1 MNSWLRRWLFTTYH
15 KDVGILYFV
24 TALYFGFIGAILAM
38 LMRGQLAVPGN
49 SLLSAASYNQAVTMH
64 GLIMILW
71 FLSPLGIAFANYFVP
86 TQIGAKDLAFP
97 RLNALSYWMY
107 LFGGILAAIG
117 FFLPGGNA
125 NGGWTTY
132 APLAGPNYSPGP
144 GVTVAFLGLALLIT
158 SVTLGSI
165 NFVVMILYMRAPGM
179 TLRKMPIF
187 SWFIF
192 FTMIQMLFAFPSLLA
207 ALVMLSADRILGTL
221 YFASTS
227 GGAILW
233 DNLFWFFGH
242 PEVYIVLMP
251 GFGAIGEI
259 LPAFAGRP
267 LAGKNI
273 IIAATAGAVI
283 PLSFIVWQHHMFITG
298 IPLSSDEFYSI
309 TTLLI
314 SLPFDVITI
323 SFIRSLV
330 GGRIKMS
337 TPLLFA
343 IGAIILFIIG
353 GITGV
358 FLSSPVLDVVFRG
371 TYFVVAHFHY
381 VMVGAAIFSLIGA
394 IYYWLPKMT
403 SHLYS
408 ERLGRWHFAISFIGF
423 NLLYFPMFYLYDM
436 PRRIETYAPDTGWA
450 GLNLIASIGGIV
462 FALAQLLLIANLL
475 IAVRGRIIAP
485 FNPWGSLAPEW
496 AEGPSGMPSVHASG
510 GSTSLTNGNGNGSY
524 AHHMEHLSSRP
535 ITLTTGVS
543 IVMVGLSLLDLAL
556 GWPLIFV
563 GLVVIAWSLYGWA
576 RDDLWSKFHV
586 PEESERELWP
596 FSKIP
601 KLKLGMW
608 TFLASEV
615 VLFGGVLG
623 SYLFIRADF
632 PHWPA
637 AGTIHSIPIGL
648 TNTIVLLTSSLTV
661 VLAIQA
667 IRAGNQKTLLL
678 WLTATFLLG
687 SLFLGIKASEWAD
700 LYSKG
705 FWFQSGLPGSTYFV
719 TTGIHGLHVTAGLIL
734 IAYLIKRTMNGGFT
748 KENNDTVEYFG
759 LYWHFV
765 DIIWVFLFPLFYLL

>member
-1 MNSWLRRWLFTTYH
+1 MNAWLRRWLFTTYH

-24 TALYFGFIGAILAM
+24 TSLYFGFIGAILAV
-38 LMRGQLAVPGN
+38 LMRGQLAQPN
-49 SLLSAASYNQAVTMH
+49 NTLLTASTFNQAVTMH

-86 TQIGAKDLAFP
+86 MQIGAKDLAFP

-107 LFGGILAAIG
+107 LFGGILAALG

-132 APLAGPNYSPGP
+132 APLADPNYSPGP
-144 GVTVAFLGLALLIT
+144 GVTISFLGLALLIT
-158 SVTLGSI
+158 SVTLGSV
-165 NFVVMILYMRAPGM
+165 NFIVMILYMRAPGV
-179 TLRKMPIF
+179 TLRNMPIF

-192 FTMIQMLFAFPSLLA
+192 LMMIQMLFAFPSLLA
-207 ALVMLSADRILGTL
+207 GLVMLASDRLMGTL

-242 PEVYIVLMP
+242 PEVYIVLLP

-283 PLSFIVWQHHMFITG
+283 PLSFVVWQHHMFITG
-298 IPLSSDEFYSI
+298 IPLTSDEFYSI

-314 SLPFDVITI
+314 SLPFDVIII
-323 SFIRSLV
+323 SFIRSLA

-337 TPLLFA
+337 APLLFS

-371 TYFVVAHFHY
+371 TYFVVGHFHY

-394 IYYWLPKMT
+394 IYYWLPRMT

-408 ERLGRWHFAISFIGF
+408 ERLAKWHFAISFVGF
-423 NLLYFPMFYLYDM
+423 NLLYFPMYFLYDM
-436 PRRIETYAPDTGWA
+436 PRRIFTYTADTGW
-450 GLNLIASIGGIV
+450 GSLNLLASVGGIT
-462 FALAQLLLIANLL
+462 FALAQLLLVANIL

-485 FNPWGSLAPEW
+485 FNPWGSIGPEW
-496 AEGPSGMPSVHASG
+496 AGGGLGGISSTPVSGTTQASLG
-510 GSTSLTNGNGNGSY
+510 GNGSY
-524 AHHMEHLSSRP
+524 EQHAEHLSSRP
-535 ITLTTGVS
+535 ISMTIGVT
-543 IVMVGLSLLDLAL
+543 IVMIGFASLELGL
-556 GWPLIFV
+556 GWPLVLV
-563 GLVVIAWSLYGWA
+563 GLLFLAWALYGWA
-576 RDDLWSKFHV
+576 GDDLQAKFRI
-586 PEESERELWP
+586 PEEEGRELWP

-615 VLFGGVLG
+615 ILFSGVLG
-623 SYLFIRADF
+623 SYLFIRASF

-648 TNTIVLLTSSLTV
+648 TNTLVLLTSSLTV
-661 VLAIQA
+661 VLSIQS
-667 IRAGNQKTLLL
+667 IRAGDQKRLLL
-678 WLTATFLLG
+678 WLTATFFLG
-687 SLFLGIKASEWAD
+687 ALFLGIKGSEWAD
-700 LYSKG
+700 LYSNG
-705 FWFQSGLPGSTYFV
+705 FWFESGLPGSTYFL

-734 IAYLIKRTMNGGFT
+734 LAYLIKRTMNGGFT

>member
-1 MNSWLRRWLFTTYH
+1 MNAWLKRWLFTTYH

-24 TALYFGFIGAILAM
+24 TSLYFGFIGAILAM

-49 SLLSAASYNQAVTMH
+49 GLLTDLAYNQAVTMH

-86 TQIGAKDLAFP
+86 LQIGAKDLAFP

-107 LFGGILAAIG
+107 LFGGLLAALG

-132 APLAGPNYSPGP
+132 APLADPAYSPGP

-158 SVTLGSI
+158 SVTLGSV
-165 NFVVMILYMRAPGM
+165 NFIVMILYMRAPGM
-179 TLRKMPIF
+179 TMRKMPIF

-192 FTMIQMLFAFPSLLA
+192 FTMIQMLFAFPTLLA
-207 ALVMLSADRILGTL
+207 GLIMLSADRLLGTL

-259 LPAFAGRP
+259 LPALAGRA

-273 IIAATAGAVI
+273 IIAATAGAVV
-283 PLSFIVWQHHMFITG
+283 PLSFLVWQHHMFITG
-298 IPLSSDEFYSI
+298 IPVINQQFYSV

-323 SFIRSLV
+323 SFIRTLA
-330 GGRIKMS
+330 GGQIRMT

-343 IGAIILFIIG
+343 VGAIILFIIG

-358 FLSSPVLDVVFRG
+358 FLASPVLDVVFRG
-371 TYFVVAHFHY
+371 TFFVVAHFHY
-381 VMVGAAIFSLIGA
+381 VMVGAAIFSLLGA

-408 ERLGRWHFAISFIGF
+408 ERLGKLHFIISFIGF
-423 NLLYFPMFYLYDM
+423 NLLYFPMFFLYEM
-436 PRRIETYAPDTGWA
+436 PRRIATYSIDAGWST
-450 GLNLIASIGGIV
+450 LNLIASVGGVI
-462 FALAQLLLIANLL
+462 FAVAQFLLIANLV
-475 IAVRGRIIAP
+475 IGVRGRIVSP
-485 FNPWGSLAPEW
+485 PNPWRSLAPEW
-496 AEGPSGMPSVHASG
+496 GGMPSIQALDAPG
-510 GSTSLTNGNGNGSY
+510 MPTNGNGSSE
-524 AHHMEHLSSRP
+524 HHEQHLSSRP
-535 ITLTTGVS
+535 IALTIGVTLAMLGF
-543 IVMVGLSLLDLAL
+543 SLLELGV
-556 GWPLIFV
+556 GWPVIFV

-576 RDDLWSKFHV
+576 RDDLWSRFHV
-586 PEESERELWP
+586 PEEEGRELWP

-601 KLKLGMW
+601 KIKLGMW
-608 TFLASEV
+608 TFLAGEV
-615 VLFGGVLG
+615 ILFSGVLG
-623 SYLFIRADF
+623 SYLFIRADI
-632 PHWPA
+632 PRWPSP
-637 AGTIHSIPIGL
+637 GTIHSIPIGL
-648 TNTIVLLTSSLTV
+648 TNTMVLLTSSLSV

-667 IRAGNQKTLLL
+667 IRAGNQKRLLM
-678 WLTATFLLG
+678 WLTTTFLLG
-687 SLFLGIKASEWAD
+687 ALFLGIKASEWAD
-700 LYSKG
+700 LFSKG
-705 FWFQSGLPGSTYFV
+705 FWFNSGLPGSTYFV

-734 IAYLIKRTMNGGFT
+734 LAYLIKRTMNGGFS